1 MLRVINDPIYFT
13 LSGQSEAVEN
23 CLKKVSRNGEMLTVY
38 EHFKV
43 MMKVYENFTERRLN
57 SLEEIK
63 VLEQYAED
71 ILHHLLKAV
80 EKALDAGLQ
89 LKILKMAEWVQTF
102 FRIQNDIKDL
112 IGRLRVVNGLKYE
125 HLNRWLSLS

>member
-1 MLRVINDPIYFT
+1 
-13 LSGQSEAVEN
+13 
-23 CLKKVSRNGEMLTVY
+23 MLTVY